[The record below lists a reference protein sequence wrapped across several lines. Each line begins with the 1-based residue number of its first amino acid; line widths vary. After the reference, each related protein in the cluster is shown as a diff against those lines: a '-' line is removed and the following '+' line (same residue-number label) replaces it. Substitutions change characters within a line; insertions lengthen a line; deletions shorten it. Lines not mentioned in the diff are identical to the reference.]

1 MKTCRRT
8 CLTPPPCPVLV
19 TPYAPEPSSDSGRPA
34 GGHLALQAQEGRAGA
49 QGALVPRRPA
59 TVPKPS
65 WHPPWK
71 LYRVIS
77 GHQGWVRCLAF
88 EPGNEW
94 FCTGAGDRIIKVRR
108 GGRRE

>member
-1 MKTCRRT
+1 M
-8 CLTPPPCPVLV
+8 
-19 TPYAPEPSSDSGRPA
+19 PEPASDRPGA
-34 GGHLALQAQEGRAGA
+34 PPGALQTLDGRGGAGA

-59 TVPKPS
+59 AMPKPS

-94 FCTGAGDRIIKVRR
+94 FCTGAGDRIIKVAGERR
-108 GGRRE
+108 GRREWIVS

>member
-1 MKTCRRT
+1 M
-8 CLTPPPCPVLV
+8 
-19 TPYAPEPSSDSGRPA
+19 YQPETAAGGGRPA
-34 GGHLALQAQEGRAGA
+34 APQALVAADPAASGQ
-49 QGALVPRRPA
+49 ALVPRRPP
-59 TVPKPS
+59 TMPKPS

-94 FCTGAGDRIIKVRR
+94 FCTGAGDRIIKVRVMVTTS
-108 GGRRE
+108 G